1 MSNATHSHEN
11 RILGRMQALGLT
23 ADHLAT
29 LDGQIS
35 PSRLSAAFRGVKDLE
50 NPTAQRLLRLL
61 DELDELCSSL
71 HPVPVSWKSTAAI
84 RTLLAAKRAQCLEIR
99 IELGAAAA

>member
-1 MSNATHSHEN
+1 MSNAVYSAEN

-61 DELDELCSSL
+61 DELDELTSSL
-71 HPVPVSWKSTAAI
+71 HPVPIQWKNTAAVKM
-84 RTLLAAKRAQCLEIR
+84 LLRAKRARCLEIR